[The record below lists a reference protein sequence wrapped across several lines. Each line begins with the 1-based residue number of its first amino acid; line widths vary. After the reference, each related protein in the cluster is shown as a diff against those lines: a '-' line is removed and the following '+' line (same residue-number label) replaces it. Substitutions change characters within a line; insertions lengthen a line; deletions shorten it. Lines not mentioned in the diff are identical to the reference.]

1 MSQSLTFV
9 SCLKVAF
16 CNFRPAE
23 VLESSHVLEVHL
35 YSASASCSCQAVDL
49 AARLYI
55 TRCAPQRHHQVV
67 DRRFL
72 HNPCT
77 ILALSF
83 AMPWSLRF
91 FFPAIFIFVDRM
103 LLSTH
108 QELYLSLK
116 HVKLLPRL
124 SGWVRL
130 WANSHREVHVLTLSL
145 LAHTTEHCYQE
156 EKQLCKPKCLKPW

>member
-55 TRCAPQRHHQVV
+55 TGCAPQRNHQGV
-67 DRRFL
+67 DRMFL
-72 HNPCT
+72 HNPCAV
-77 ILALSF
+77 LCNALESE
-83 AMPWSLRF
+83 
-91 FFPAIFIFVDRM
+91 V
-103 LLSTH
+103 
-108 QELYLSLK
+108 
-116 HVKLLPRL
+116 LLPSHLHLRGSHATLHPSRIVPFVETREAPSKTLGL
-124 SGWVRL
+124 SY
-130 WANSHREVHVLTLSL
+130 NMS
-145 LAHTTEHCYQE
+145 Q
-156 EKQLCKPKCLKPW
+156 